1 MDEVTVAVSF
11 AVILAATG
19 LYGAWRA
26 KKLAAW
32 ASLDRLFV
40 ALMPAFLV
48 VTAFEF
54 LGPFSKGI
62 AGAGC

>member
-11 AVILAATG
+11 EMILAAAG

-40 ALMPAFLV
+40 ALMPALFV
-48 VTAFEF
+48 VPAFEF

-62 AGAGC
+62 ADAGC